1 MKIRLRRVAVASVLA
16 MAVVGAGAVPGAIAS
31 ELASARDGAVAVQR
45 LHDEFAE
52 AVTAGDAPAIRWTLG
67 ELTPLLTEMDQRYE
81 LPDGGRE
88 LVATASTEAEVV
100 AAEIESLLSQRGL
113 PSVPELLNML
123 LQKLLIILSQLIN
136 NLLAGGSP
144 LPL

>member
-16 MAVVGAGAVPGAIAS
+16 VAVVGAGAAPGAVAS
-31 ELASARDGAVAVQR
+31 EPASARDGAVAVQR
-45 LHDEFAE
+45 LHDELAE

-81 LPDGGRE
+81 LTDGGRE
-88 LVATASTEAEVV
+88 LVATASTEAEAT
-100 AAEIESLLSQRGL
+100 AAEIEALLSQKGL

-123 LQKLLIILSQLIN
+123 LQKLLKILSELIN